1 MHITYTYEII
11 AVDETARCMEV
22 VYSSEGYQ
30 TMHIGARLPFEG
42 ETVESVIKM
51 YAPVLLWLDS
61 SKSVN
66 VPAIGQR
73 GYIDPNLILEQPD
86 SAMTAEEIEAQRNAD
101 MWEQVKFEEKVASAL
116 VKLGVLSENP
126 TVIPVAEL

>member
-1 MHITYTYEII
+1 
-11 AVDETARCMEV
+11 MEV
-22 VYSSEGYQ
+22 VYSSEGRQ

>member
-1 MHITYTYEII
+1 
-11 AVDETARCMEV
+11 MEV
-22 VYSSEGYQ
+22 VYSSEGHQ
-30 TMHIGARLPFEG
+30 TIHIGARLPFEG

-73 GYIDPNLILEQPD
+73 GYIDPNLKQ
-86 SAMTAEEIEAQRNAD
+86 SNYAMTAEEIEAQRTAD
-101 MWEQVKFEEKVASAL
+101 MWAQVQFDQKIASTL
-116 VKLGVLSENP
+116 LRLGVLTENP
-126 TVIPVAEL
+126 TAIPVAEL